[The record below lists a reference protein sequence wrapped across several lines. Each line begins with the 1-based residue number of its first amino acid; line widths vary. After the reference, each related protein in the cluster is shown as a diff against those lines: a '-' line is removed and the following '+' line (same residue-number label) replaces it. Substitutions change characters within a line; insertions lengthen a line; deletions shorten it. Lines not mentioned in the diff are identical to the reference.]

1 MAASLELAA
10 SVYGSKGG
18 VVGTRL
24 PPLLGSRHSA
34 GARRWTASARR
45 RLLRATALPPEGSG
59 EAAGSE
65 AVQGKLVEMIR
76 LQSGKLRVSDFV
88 DEQSKALADI
98 AEGAGA
104 EYERIRGEA
113 LRGMDEAGSRVLEQ
127 MENDTRDF
135 EAELAAARQ
144 ELEAREGDL
153 DAFERG
159 VEQARSEGLFFK
171 GLYRPFTAWKD
182 RGVAEKIAIE
192 GEAKKV
198 AEAART
204 SVGAKW
210 RKQLYG
216 LLAFLVLLT
225 IAEGLTVEDVQW
237 AKLALLTIVFLLLTL
252 QYFYSPETPPPLQGS
267 GKREQ

>member
-10 SVYGSKGG
+10 LAHGSNGG
-18 VVGTRL
+18 VVGIRL

-45 RLLRATALPPEGSG
+45 RLLRAAASPEGSG

-182 RGVAEKIAIE
+182 RNVAEKVAIE

-204 SVGAKW
+204 SAGAKW

-252 QYFYSPETPPPLQGS
+252 QYFYSPETPTPLQES